1 MKLSLVI
8 HSSLLSV
15 FLAFSLSCSSPKSD
29 SAAGSAGASGS
40 PAAAAGSAGSAGLP
54 ETAAQAGAGAGG
66 GGATGF
72 AGSGGS
78 SGASAGGS
86 GGSGGSGGTTAVGG
100 GGAGGAGPC
109 AYKLCEGFE
118 SGMVGDIPTGW
129 TSLKGFGSTRGG
141 VGLASDQ
148 AHSGS
153 MALKSDSKSTGQDRV
168 QLSLASLGATAT
180 KHWGRVFYKVQA
192 PAPKPTGGVIHIT
205 FAALEGST
213 ENRVVDTVEAAS
225 GMHQWLFNIPDD
237 SCCTSSGYDWTFDAA
252 WHCAEWNID
261 VAAES
266 FHFYSDSKEVT
277 QLAFT
282 GKANAKMSSYKSL
295 ALGTIFYQTPPSSL
309 VVWFDDLA
317 IDDNQ
322 VGCQ

>member
-1 MKLSLVI
+1 MKLSLMV
-8 HSSLLSV
+8 HLSTVSAV
-15 FLAFSLSCSSPKSD
+15 FLAFALSCSSPTPD
-29 SAAGSAGASGS
+29 SAAGAPGGSTSAGASGS
-40 PAAAAGSAGSAGLP
+40 ASAAAGLGGSAGLP
-54 ETAAQAGAGAGG
+54 ETAAAGGGASG

-72 AGSGGS
+72 AGSGGT
-78 SGASAGGS
+78 SGASAGGG
-86 GGSGGSGGTTAVGG
+86 GGSGGASVA
-100 GGAGGAGPC
+100 GGAGAGPC
-109 AYKLCEGFE
+109 AYKLCESFE
-118 SGMVGDIPTGW
+118 SGTVGGIPTGW

-153 MALKSDSKSTGQDRV
+153 MALKSDSNHTGQDRV
-168 QLSLASLGATAT
+168 QLSLAALGATAT

-192 PAPKPTGGVIHIT
+192 PAPKPNSGVIHIT

-213 ENRVVDTVEAAS
+213 ENRVVDTVEATN
-225 GMHQWLFNIPDD
+225 GTHQWLFNIPDD

-261 VAAES
+261 VAAKS

-282 GKANAKMSSYKSL
+282 GKANSKMSSYTSI

>member
-1 MKLSLVI
+1 
-8 HSSLLSV
+8 
-15 FLAFSLSCSSPKSD
+15 
-29 SAAGSAGASGS
+29 
-40 PAAAAGSAGSAGLP
+40 
-54 ETAAQAGAGAGG
+54 
-66 GGATGF
+66 
-72 AGSGGS
+72 
-78 SGASAGGS
+78 
-86 GGSGGSGGTTAVGG
+86 VGG